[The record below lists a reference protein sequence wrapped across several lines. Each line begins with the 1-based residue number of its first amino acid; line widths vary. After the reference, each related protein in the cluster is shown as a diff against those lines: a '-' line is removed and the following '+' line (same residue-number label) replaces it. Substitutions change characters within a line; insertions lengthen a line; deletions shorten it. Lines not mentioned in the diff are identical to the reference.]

1 MQHYTEGTMNR
12 FTLTCGTALLLA
24 AGVMLLPCDAS
35 AQKKK
40 VPPKS
45 EQAVDQP
52 APPSVQVRL
61 GNTLRDVLVKYKGE
75 KTNLGILSKVEGDYF
90 VVEEEGVSTMHPFS
104 AIISVKTVKP
114 DEEEEDAAKIEIVL
128 MR

>member
-1 MQHYTEGTMNR
+1 MNR

-24 AGVMLLPCDAS
+24 AGVLLLPCDAS

-40 VPPKS
+40 APPKS
-45 EQAVDQP
+45 EQAVSQP
-52 APPSVQVRL
+52 TPPAQARL
-61 GNTLRDVLVKYKGE
+61 GGTLRDVLVKHKGV

-104 AIISVKTVKP
+104 AIISLRMVQP
-114 DEEEEDAAKIEIVL
+114 EEEEEDAALLEIVL

>member
-1 MQHYTEGTMNR
+1 MNR

-45 EQAVDQP
+45 EQAVSQP
-52 APPSVQVRL
+52 APLPAQARL
-61 GNTLRDVLVKYKGE
+61 GNTLRDVLAKYKGE
-75 KTNLGILSKVEGDYF
+75 KTNLGTLSKVEGDYF

-104 AIISVKTVKP
+104 AIIGLKLVKP
-114 DEEEEDAAKIEIVL
+114 EEEEENPVQLEIVL

>member
-1 MQHYTEGTMNR
+1 MNR

-24 AGVMLLPCDAS
+24 AGVLLLPCDAS

-40 VPPKS
+40 APPKS
-45 EQAVDQP
+45 EQAVSQP
-52 APPSVQVRL
+52 TPPAQARL
-61 GNTLRDVLVKYKGE
+61 GGTLRDVLVKHKGV

-104 AIISVKTVKP
+104 AIISLKMVKAEEE
-114 DEEEEDAAKIEIVL
+114 EEEEDAAQIEIVL
-128 MR
+128 IR